1 MDNTAKEGTCG
12 QDYRVCM
19 EANPGLSDHTP
30 DLLSFDYQ
38 IISRL
43 LKNLQVGLIYQV
55 TLADP
60 ADGRVAGHLTQGF
73 DVVCQKQG
81 FGTDACGCQSGFC
94 SGMSAA
100 DHDYIKVV
108 RVIHC
113 TGLTDCVVE
122 LTAWVG

>member
-1 MDNTAKEGTCG
+1 M
-12 QDYRVCM
+12 
-19 EANPGLSDHTP
+19 
-30 DLLSFDYQ
+30 
-38 IISRL
+38 
-43 LKNLQVGLIYQV
+43 
-55 TLADP
+55 TLANP
-60 ADGRVAGHLTQGF
+60 ADGWVAGHLTQRF
-73 DVVCQKQG
+73 DVVCQKQS
-81 FGTDACGCQSGFC
+81 FGTDACGCQSGSC